1 MQHSQICHCGEI
13 QLCQVIAKL
22 SSCRTKRKNSE
33 QSDILGEMLKQ
44 QSFACDLARRLNPTS
59 PTDGVGDAKLL
70 KSLECSIKGRHLYG
84 ALEVKD

>member
-1 MQHSQICHCGEI
+1 
-13 QLCQVIAKL
+13 VIRAPTIPPKIAFANHAMANI
-22 SSCRTKRKNSE
+22 SSSLIVSAAADSRAS
-33 QSDILGEMLKQ
+33 
-44 QSFACDLARRLNPTS
+44 RRGGRSAFGSHHASPTS

>member
-1 MQHSQICHCGEI
+1 
-13 QLCQVIAKL
+13 
-22 SSCRTKRKNSE
+22 
-33 QSDILGEMLKQ
+33 MLKQ